1 MKPVH
6 FYVSILLIFVISLN
20 CGKKEEQTVT
30 QEKPKQTSESSDNAG
45 TSGSNISGEDFHI
58 KFKTEG
64 IIVGT
69 MDIIKSGDKFKQKM
83 DVDVKGIK
91 STTDVFVL
99 ENEVYTVTDIA
110 GMKTGFKT
118 DLSEYNQ
125 RKQKSENF
133 TDFRDLKNYLKD
145 KKKTGEEEILGYK
158 CDIIETDKGISLSVY
173 DNKYVLKIKGPQF
186 IATATALEKNP
197 SVSADE
203 FEVPKDVDFSKKG
216 PETMSK
222 EKIKEMLDKYRK

>member
-1 MKPVH
+1 M
-6 FYVSILLIFVISLN
+6 LLVFFSLS
-20 CGKKEEQTVT
+20 CGQKEQAVNKEE
-30 QEKPKQTSESSDNAG
+30 KKQTAGETSEDAS
-45 TSGSNISGEDFHI
+45 TSGNKMSAEDFHI
-58 KFKTEG
+58 KYKTEG
-64 IIVGT
+64 IINGT

-83 DVDVKGIK
+83 NVDVKGIK
-91 STTDVFVL
+91 SVTDVFVL

-133 TDFRDLKNYLKD
+133 TDFRDLKSYLKD

-158 CDIIETDKGISLSVY
+158 CDVIETDKGISLSVY
-173 DNKYVLKIKGPQF
+173 EDKYVLKISGPQF
-186 IATATALEKNP
+186 TATATALEKNP
-197 SVSADE
+197 TVSAAE

-216 PETMSK
+216 SDVMSK
-222 EKIKEMLDKYRK
+222 EKIKEMLDKYKK